1 MLFFINKKLLLDDKN
16 RQMRLLIIDQDCEFT
31 QTLNLLLKCSYIV
44 DIENSG
50 KDGLH
55 TALTINYNTI
65 LINLILNDLD
75 GVSICTMLRNKQIDT
90 PIIMMINKGEKTSPC
105 AALDNGAD
113 DCIEKPFD
121 IQELNSRIRAV
132 MRRKVLNHYTDIV
145 RIKNIE
151 VDLRNKQVFK
161 DKKNIKLRKKEY
173 QILEYMIVNKN
184 TIVTKDALIE
194 SLWDVEDYRESNT
207 LEVHISC
214 LRKAL
219 QIKNLIITVHG
230 IGYRIEK

>member
-1 MLFFINKKLLLDDKN
+1 MLLGVKK
-16 RQMRLLIIDQDCEFT
+16 RQMRLLIIDQDYEFT

-44 DIENSG
+44 DIENTG
-50 KDGLH
+50 KDGLQ
-55 TALTINYNTI
+55 TALTIKYNAI
-65 LINLILNDLD
+65 LINLILTDLD
-75 GVSICTMLRNKQIDT
+75 GVSICAMLRNKQIDT
-90 PIIMMINKGEKTSPC
+90 PIIMMINKGEKTSSC

-121 IQELNSRIRAV
+121 IQELNSRLRAV
-132 MRRKVLNHYTDIV
+132 MRRKILNNYTNIV
-145 RIKNIE
+145 QIKNIE
-151 VDLRNKQVFK
+151 VDLKNRQVFK
-161 DKKNIKLRKKEY
+161 DKKYVKLRRKEY
-173 QILEYMIVNKN
+173 QILEYLIVNKN

-194 SLWDVEDYRESNT
+194 SLWDVNNYRESNT

-230 IGYRIEK
+230 IGYRIVK

>member
-1 MLFFINKKLLLDDKN
+1 
-16 RQMRLLIIDQDCEFT
+16 MRLLIIDQDCEFT

-194 SLWDVEDYRESNT
+194 SLWEVEDYRESNT

>member
-194 SLWDVEDYRESNT
+194 SLWEVEDYRESNT